1 MAKWIP
7 HRLDGDQ
14 TPIEVQKFKHWIGPY
29 EHWFCVH
36 KNLNGAAFGFV
47 VSDWDSGYRV
57 AHIDYTTLA
66 ACQNNKKD
74 AARLTLNHLIKR
86 HGESRVLELLR
97 KAPKRDKNFP
107 KAVASA
113 TI

>member
-7 HRLDGDQ
+7 HRNDGDQ
-14 TPIEVQKFKHWIGPY
+14 TPIQVQKFKHWVGPY

-36 KNLNGAAFGFV
+36 ENLNGASFGYT

-57 AHIDYTTLA
+57 VDVRYSALA
-66 ACQNNKKD
+66 ACRGNKKD
-74 AARLTLNHLIKR
+74 AARMELNKLIER
-86 HGESRVLELLR
+86 AGESRVLEVLR
-97 KAPKRDKNFP
+97 NAPKREKVLS
-107 KAVASA
+107 KAVAGA